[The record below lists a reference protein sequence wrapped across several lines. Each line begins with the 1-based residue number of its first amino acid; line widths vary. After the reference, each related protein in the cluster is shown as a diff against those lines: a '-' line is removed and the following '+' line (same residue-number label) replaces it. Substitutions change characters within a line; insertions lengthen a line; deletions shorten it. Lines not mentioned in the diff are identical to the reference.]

1 VKRREFITL
10 FGGAAAAVTSPL
22 TALTQERVWLIGVL
36 MAGSDGRD
44 QPAQT
49 RIAAFRSALQ
59 ELGWSENRNV
69 RFEIRWAGGD
79 VGRTRAFA
87 AELAAM
93 APDVILAGGT
103 TAIAMLKQATSSV
116 PLVFVVVNDPV
127 AQGFVASIA
136 HPGSN
141 ITGFSYIDY
150 SVIGKSLQLL
160 KQVAP
165 NLNRVGFMFNPDA
178 YPYYE
183 TYLKSLGDERQGF
196 DLVPLRVHS
205 DDDIKQA
212 FASLAA
218 TPGAGIMAP
227 PEPFTSS
234 RRKLIVDLAAQYRL
248 PGSYGLRDY
257 VTDGGMM
264 CYAPNIL
271 EIYQRSAAYVDR
283 VLKGAK
289 PADLPVQAPSRFE
302 LTINLKVAK
311 ALGLDIPPGILAI
324 ADEVIE

>member
-1 VKRREFITL
+1 MKRREFIAAI
-10 FGGAAAAVTSPL
+10 GGAAVAWPL
-22 TALTQERVWLIGVL
+22 APRSQERIRLVGAL
-36 MAGSDGRD
+36 MAGPND
-44 QPAQT
+44 QPGQT
-49 RIAAFRSALQ
+49 RIAAFRSVLQ

-69 RFEIRWAGGD
+69 RFEIRWASGD
-79 VGRTRAFA
+79 VERARAFA
-87 AELAAM
+87 AELPTM

-116 PLVFVVVNDPV
+116 PLVFVIVNDPV
-127 AQGFVASIA
+127 AQGFVASVA
-136 HPGSN
+136 HPGGN

-150 SVIGKSLQLL
+150 SVIGKALQLL
-160 KQVAP
+160 KEVAP
-165 NLNRVGFMFNPDA
+165 NLSRVGFMFNPDT

-183 TYLKSLGDERQGF
+183 TYLRSLGDERQGF

-205 DDDIKQA
+205 DDEIKQA

-234 RRKLIVDLAAQYRL
+234 RRKLIVELATQYRL
-248 PGSYGLRDY
+248 PGSYGLRDF

-271 EIYQRSAAYVDR
+271 DIFQRSAAYIDR

-289 PADLPVQAPSRFE
+289 PADLPVQAPNRFE

-311 ALGLDIPPGILAI
+311 TLNLSIPPGILAI

>member
-1 VKRREFITL
+1 
-10 FGGAAAAVTSPL
+10 
-22 TALTQERVWLIGVL
+22 

>member
-1 VKRREFITL
+1 MKRREFITL
-10 FGGAAAAVTSPL
+10 FGGAAAVATSPL
-22 TALTQERVWLIGVL
+22 TALTQERVRLIGVL

-49 RIAAFRSALQ
+49 RIAAFRSVLQ

-136 HPGSN
+136 HPGGN

-150 SVIGKSLQLL
+150 SVIGKALQLL

-165 NLNRVGFMFNPDA
+165 NLSRVGFMFNPDA

-183 TYLKSLGDERQGF
+183 TYLKSLGEERQGF

-205 DDDIKQA
+205 DDEIKRA

-234 RRKLIVDLAAQYRL
+234 RRKLIVDLAAEYRL

-257 VTDGGMM
+257 VNDGGMM

-311 ALGLDIPPGILAI
+311 ALGLDIPPGVLAI
-324 ADEVIE
+324 ADEVLE

>member
-1 VKRREFITL
+1 MLPCLRKNANL
-10 FGGAAAAVTSPL
+10 
-22 TALTQERVWLIGVL
+22 
-36 MAGSDGRD
+36 
-44 QPAQT
+44 

-59 ELGWSENRNV
+59 ELGWAESRNV

-79 VGRTRAFA
+79 VERTRSFA
-87 AELAAM
+87 AELPTL
-93 APDVILAGGT
+93 APDVILASGT
-103 TAIAMLKQATSSV
+103 TAIAMLKQATSV
-116 PLVFVVVNDPV
+116 IPLVFVIVNDPV
-127 AQGFVASIA
+127 AQGFVASVA
-136 HPGSN
+136 HPGGN
-141 ITGFSYIDY
+141 ITGFSYMDY
-150 SVIGKSLQLL
+150 SVIGKALQLL

-165 NLNRVGFMFNPDA
+165 NLSRVGFMFNPNS

-183 TYLKSLGDERQGF
+183 TYLTSLGEERQGHGY

-205 DDDIKQA
+205 DAEIKQA

-234 RRKLIVDLAAQYRL
+234 RRKLIVDLAAQYHL

-264 CYAPNIL
+264 CYAPNIID
-271 EIYQRSAAYVDR
+271 IYQRSAAYIDR

-289 PADLPVQAPSRFE
+289 PADLPVQAPTRFE
-302 LTINLKVAK
+302 LTINLKVVK
-311 ALGLDIPPGILAI
+311 ALGLSIPPGVLAI